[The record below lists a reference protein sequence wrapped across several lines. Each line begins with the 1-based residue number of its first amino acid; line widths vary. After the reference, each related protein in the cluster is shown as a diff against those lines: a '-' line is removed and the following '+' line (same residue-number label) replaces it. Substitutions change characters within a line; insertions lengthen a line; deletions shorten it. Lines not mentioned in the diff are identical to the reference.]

1 MRINLLLSLLFG
13 LGQVV
18 VGGVVAWR
26 VLAGKSWRRPSMLLL
41 LALCCWFMVSG
52 ATELFVSG
60 LEMAHT
66 MGGAVTSA
74 SFALWRAR
82 ADDFLLVASIV
93 LFVVF
98 TGWTVAVRWRES
110 AARR

>member
-1 MRINLLLSLLFG
+1 MLSLLFG

-18 VGGVVAWR
+18 VGGVVTWR
-26 VLAGKSWRRPSMLLL
+26 LVTRKGWRRPSMLLL

-52 ATELFVSG
+52 VTELFVSG
-60 LEMAHT
+60 LETAHT
-66 MGGAVTSA
+66 MGGAVSSA

-93 LFVVF
+93 LLVLF
-98 TGWTVAVRWRES
+98 TSWSIALRWRES